1 MDLRKTLSY
10 ASILRCIRIIIID
23 IDENMR
29 ERAAN
34 ELLTG

>member
-1 MDLRKTLSY
+1 MDLRKTRNY

-29 ERAAN
+29 EKAAN
-34 ELLTG
+34 ELLSG